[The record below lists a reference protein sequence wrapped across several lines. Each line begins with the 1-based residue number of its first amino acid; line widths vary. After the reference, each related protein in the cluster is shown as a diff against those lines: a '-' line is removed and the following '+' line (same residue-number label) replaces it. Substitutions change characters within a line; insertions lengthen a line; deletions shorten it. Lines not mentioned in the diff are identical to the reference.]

1 MKTNKPAF
9 WVPTLYLAEGIPYTA
24 VMILSL
30 IFYKVEGL
38 SNTDIALYTGWFYL
52 PWLIKP
58 LWSPVVEMLRT
69 SKFWIVTCQILL
81 GAALGSV
88 GLTLPFDNWLTYTII
103 LFWLAAFLSATHDI
117 AADGFYIEAL
127 DDKQQAAWVGMRS
140 TFYKIAMM
148 LCQGALVILAGILEK
163 KYNVQFAWTI
173 TFAILGVLM
182 ALFGVYHIF
191 MLPKTAKAEAAT
203 ASPNTPTNL
212 SGVFESFWQQLKAFC
227 LKDNILIILGLLLLY
242 RLGEAQLS
250 KMAIPFLMDSPDN
263 GGLGFD
269 TDTIG
274 TISGTFGLIAMS
286 VGGIL
291 GGIVIARNGL
301 KYWLIPMIMCLNL
314 PDIMYAILSATECS
328 SWLAVAAT
336 VCIEQFGYGFGFAA
350 YSVFMLR
357 ISKGEYSTSHYAIS
371 TAFMAAGMMLPG
383 MVSGW
388 LQSIMGYTMFF
399 VWVTV
404 CALPSLLIAVK
415 AKKTKYLTDEH

>member
-227 LKDNILIILGLLLLY
+227 LKNNILIILGLLLLY

-274 TISGTFGLIAMS
+274 TISGMVMVACADPDGTITLKSSWNTNIPHPIK
-286 VGGIL
+286 VGGNL
-291 GGIVIARNGL
+291 FNRPARKCRIVSSTLAFCSTTMEAFASPIIRQGKSMSLQPFSKCSQISPGRRPPTAP
-301 KYWLIPMIMCLNL
+301 PMI
-314 PDIMYAILSATECS
+314 PTSRKIPAS
-328 SWLAVAAT
+328 S
-336 VCIEQFGYGFGFAA
+336 
-350 YSVFMLR
+350 
-357 ISKGEYSTSHYAIS
+357 ST
-371 TAFMAAGMMLPG
+371 
-383 MVSGW
+383 
-388 LQSIMGYTMFF
+388 
-399 VWVTV
+399 
-404 CALPSLLIAVK
+404 
-415 AKKTKYLTDEH
+415 